1 MISSLVQACH
11 GMRMAQAGT
20 ASSGDAGGQAGEGA
34 GAGGGGGLW
43 DRDHVAS
50 LAVAGSFAGGWS
62 RCYPSFQISKR
73 SQQFRS

>member
-1 MISSLVQACH
+1 MGCAWLRQGLQVQVML
-11 GMRMAQAGT
+11 GVRQVKGP
-20 ASSGDAGGQAGEGA
+20 
-34 GAGGGGGLW
+34 GGGGGLG

>member
-1 MISSLVQACH
+1 MGCAWFRQGLQVQVMLGVRQVKGPA
-11 GMRMAQAGT
+11 R
-20 ASSGDAGGQAGEGA
+20 GGR
-34 GAGGGGGLW
+34 GGLW